1 MIINKI
7 EYMGELIDKK
17 ISVSID
23 GRRLFAFKSFELKQS
38 LNTHHS
44 FELVIDIETGANRY
58 VHDLKDK
65 CRVARK
71 TAHGARIAFGK
82 ADFLRRDHRCEP
94 APQK

>member
-1 MIINKI
+1 MSIINHQ
-7 EYMGELIDKK
+7 

-58 VHDLKDK
+58 VHDLKDSAAWLGK
-65 CRVARK
+65 PPTV
-71 TAHGARIAFGK
+71 K
-82 ADFLRRDHRCEP
+82 ADFLRRDHGCKP
-94 APQK
+94 APQEQ